1 MELEHAQ
8 EENDLNFGIRQ
19 YYIYSDMVHS
29 RICKLTLD
37 GETNDQFESSMH
49 TILCIFRIYFKR

>member
-19 YYIYSDMVHS
+19 YYIYRYGTVHC
-29 RICKLTLD
+29 RICKSTLD
-37 GETNDQFESSMH
+37 GEANDQFESSMR
-49 TILCIFRIYFKR
+49 TILCIFMIYF

>member
-19 YYIYSDMVHS
+19 YYIYRYGTFQD
-29 RICKLTLD
+29 L
-37 GETNDQFESSMH
+37 
-49 TILCIFRIYFKR
+49 